1 VREAHRVT
9 CQSTLAEQ
17 SITFSLTPWRHWRA
31 NPLPLAMANMHVPDL
46 LIPLLGLLTLLGVVV
61 GVELAVIGA
70 FTAMQTCGIL
80 PKDFMAKTLVHDAT
94 LFNCGLLDLF
104 RAKSRALSTA
114 DRRSNAEEPHLSV
127 GRKVRVVRVGTAILT
142 AILVV
147 SGEYVVFFTT
157 QKTRT
162 VQRIS
167 DGVSVI
173 SFEGRDAIEDSD
185 IRRACVIDDKSARG
199 NSMVQYVYES
209 CIENTF
215 LDGSAILPVNRDVRY
230 NFSTNGDGFLSYD
243 LESQGR
249 PMLTMVPLD
258 FVTTFDDPR
267 ALVSYSKELT
277 YYIELHQ
284 KASGCFAA
292 IFYHALTRQKSRL

>member
-1 VREAHRVT
+1 
-9 CQSTLAEQ
+9 
-17 SITFSLTPWRHWRA
+17 
-31 NPLPLAMANMHVPDL
+31 MA
-46 LIPLLGLLTLLGVVV
+46 
-61 GVELAVIGA
+61 
-70 FTAMQTCGIL
+70 
-80 PKDFMAKTLVHDAT
+80 
-94 LFNCGLLDLF
+94 
-104 RAKSRALSTA
+104 
-114 DRRSNAEEPHLSV
+114 
-127 GRKVRVVRVGTAILT
+127 
-142 AILVV
+142 
-147 SGEYVVFFTT
+147 
-157 QKTRT
+157 
-162 VQRIS
+162 
-167 DGVSVI
+167 
-173 SFEGRDAIEDSD
+173 
-185 IRRACVIDDKSARG
+185 
-199 NSMVQYVYES
+199 QYVYES

-292 IFYHALTRQKSRL
+292 IFYHALTRQKSML